1 MAEHHIY
8 FTRHGWSEWN
18 EANKICGVTDIP
30 LTEKGRAQAREL
42 GQKCLDEKLDFD
54 TILASPLKRA
64 YETAEIVAEMTS
76 KPLLTEPRLIEQN
89 FGRFE
94 GTPRDGREFALAKA
108 HFADSYGGG
117 ESMLRM
123 AQRVYSLVDDLK
135 RDDKTCLLVAHNGI
149 SRVLR
154 SYFFDMTNEEYAAY
168 GIRNCE
174 ILRFSL
180 D

>member
-64 YETAEIVAEMTS
+64 YETAEIVAEMTG

-94 GTPRDGREFALAKA
+94 GTPRDGHLPLRWWGVHDDDGPA
-108 HFADSYGGG
+108 HLQPPRRPEDP
-117 ESMLRM
+117 
-123 AQRVYSLVDDLK
+123 
-135 RDDKTCLLVAHNGI
+135 
-149 SRVLR
+149 
-154 SYFFDMTNEEYAAY
+154 
-168 GIRNCE
+168 
-174 ILRFSL
+174 
-180 D
+180 

>member
-64 YETAEIVAEMTS
+64 YETAEIVAEMTG

-94 GTPRDGREFALAKA
+94 GTPRDGEEFKKMKEV
-108 HFADSYGGG
+108 FTYRYDGG
-117 ESMLRM
+117 ESMMMM
-123 AQRVYSLVDDLK
+123 AQRIYNLLDDLK
-135 RDDKTCLLVAHNGI
+135 TRNHTYLLVAHNGI
-149 SRVLR
+149 SRVVN
-154 SYFFDMTNEEYAAY
+154 SYFHEMTNEEYAAF
-168 GIRNCE
+168 GIKNCG
-174 ILRFSL
+174 ILRF
-180 D
+180 DF